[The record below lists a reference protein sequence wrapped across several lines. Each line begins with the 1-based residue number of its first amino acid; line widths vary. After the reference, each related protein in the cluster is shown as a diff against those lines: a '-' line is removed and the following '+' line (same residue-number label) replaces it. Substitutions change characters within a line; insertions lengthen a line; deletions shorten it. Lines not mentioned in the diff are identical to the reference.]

1 MDEPVVEGEG
11 APFVVERASGEKVAR
26 QVARAIVRDIVSQGL
41 GEGAPLPPET
51 VMLNTY
57 GVGRPTL
64 REALR
69 ILEMNGLLSI
79 KPGRSG
85 GPRVRRSDTQDL
97 ARLLAL
103 HFGSRRVTYAEV
115 TSARQAIEPTLAR
128 LAALNATE
136 TERQQL
142 AELLHR
148 AAESPAG
155 SMDESKQFHRS
166 VAIIS
171 HDAILGPLSMS
182 LQLILEPLLRREPPR
197 QWPALMAEHVPIGE
211 AIIRGAAD
219 EAAQLMAHHM
229 RHYPAL
235 VEAAN
240 QIVDW
245 D

>member
-1 MDEPVVEGEG
+1 MDEPLVEGEG
-11 APFVVERASGEKVAR
+11 VPFVVERASGEKVAR
-26 QVARAIVRDIVSQGL
+26 QIARAIVRDIVHQGL

-69 ILEMNGLLSI
+69 ILEMNGLLTI

-103 HFGSRRVTYAEV
+103 HFGSRRVTYAEI
-115 TSARQAIEPTLAR
+115 TAAREAIEPTLAR

-148 AAESPAG
+148 SVDSSTGSLAESQ
-155 SMDESKQFHRS
+155 QFHRS

-171 HDAILGPLSMS
+171 HDAVLGPLSMS
-182 LQLILEPLLRREPPR
+182 LQLILEPLRVDPAQ
-197 QWPALMAEHVPIGE
+197 QWSVLMAEHIPIGE

-219 EAAQLMAHHM
+219 EAARLMARHM

-235 VEAAN
+235 VETAN